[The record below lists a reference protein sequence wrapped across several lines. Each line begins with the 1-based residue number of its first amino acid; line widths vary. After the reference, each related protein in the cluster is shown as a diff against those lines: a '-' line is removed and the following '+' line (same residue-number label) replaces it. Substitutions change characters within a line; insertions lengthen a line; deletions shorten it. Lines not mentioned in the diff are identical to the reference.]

1 MNQPASHLDKT
12 RLNNLAEEIWKSAE
26 RLRGKFRAH
35 EYQTVILPI
44 ITIRRLECV
53 LLKWREERAEE
64 IRAKR
69 PEISEEDLARQIKCL
84 SINKLLA
91 IFQPQAKIRLKP
103 SNNGGLNGT
112 HQNLGNFGCILGD
125 R

>member
-1 MNQPASHLDKT
+1 MEQKGGRRADELPGPVVCRSGSVSFGARLSVYMPFSMDNMDKT
-12 RLNNLAEEIWKSAE
+12 DK
-26 RLRGKFRAH
+26 
-35 EYQTVILPI
+35 T
-44 ITIRRLECV
+44 
-53 LLKWREERAEE
+53 
-64 IRAKR
+64 
-69 PEISEEDLARQIKCL
+69 QIKCL